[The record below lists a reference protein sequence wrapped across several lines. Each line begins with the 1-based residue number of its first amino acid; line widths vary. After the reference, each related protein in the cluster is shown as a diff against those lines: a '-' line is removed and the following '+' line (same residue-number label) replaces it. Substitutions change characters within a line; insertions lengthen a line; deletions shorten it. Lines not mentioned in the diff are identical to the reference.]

1 MDKHRTQEQM
11 PRGFVRLSSA
21 TTILRVACLL
31 MCLPLCMLPAR
42 AADIEKPVGKNCGLA
57 SPPAAAGEEMTH
69 GVTLRVYP
77 RAKDIDTRYSG
88 CQALFAPEGE
98 KWIVLSLTEVVNGDA
113 VRVWSTYETDAEAL
127 ACRFKKGKVVHGN
140 PDTCPAPEFIL
151 VKSMAPGCARI
162 LPGAATQHTLAAPR
176 PPGCEYD

>member
-1 MDKHRTQEQM
+1 M
-11 PRGFVRLSSA
+11 PRGFIRLSSA
-21 TTILRVACLL
+21 AIVLRVAPLL
-31 MCLPLCMLPAR
+31 MCLPLCVQPAR
-42 AADIEKPVGKNCGLA
+42 GADIEKPVGKNCDLA

-113 VRVWSTYETDAEAL
+113 VRIWSAYETDAEAG
-127 ACRFKKGKVVHGN
+127 ACRFKNGKVVQGN

-151 VKSMAPGCARI
+151 VKSLAPGCVRAMQD
-162 LPGAATQHTLAAPR
+162 AAAQYGLGAPR
-176 PPGCEYD
+176 PSQCEYD